1 VIIIRKPTKNSKG
14 NTIGVKDGN
23 INFLQNS
30 YSDFKQS
37 YQVQLEHAKGQLKYG
52 IRYGEN
58 YRLPLDEKRSYFI

>member
-1 VIIIRKPTKNSKG
+1 METLISYK
-14 NTIGVKDGN
+14 
-23 INFLQNS
+23 NS

-58 YRLPLDEKRSYFI
+58 YRLPLDEKKVVFYLSNNEPENGMLIESYGSVC

>member
-1 VIIIRKPTKNSKG
+1 METLISYK
-14 NTIGVKDGN
+14 
-23 INFLQNS
+23 NS

-58 YRLPLDEKRSYFI
+58 YHLPLDEKSRILSEQ